1 MQRTVLFEQRHRL
14 GQGSAGG
21 HHTTRRKQVVQQG
34 SLGAIA
40 PSAAGSEAA
49 AAAAAAAVRGPSW
62 GARLGS
68 PATSGSRGKLRFW
81 PIQERGDHVT
91 GQGAPAASRGRRTPR
106 GPRRSSSPPESLRE
120 TSVRRRRQNA
130 SVKLFQS
137 GFHCALRKPGP
148 PGPELS
154 VLLQLKWIR
163 DVLNQCTTAFL
174 FIR

>member
-1 MQRTVLFEQRHRL
+1 M
-14 GQGSAGG
+14 
-21 HHTTRRKQVVQQG
+21 VQQG

-40 PSAAGSEAA
+40 PSAAGSEAAVAAVAA

-81 PIQERGDHVT
+81 PIQEQGDHVT
-91 GQGAPAASRGRRTPR
+91 GRGAPAASRGRRTPR
-106 GPRRSSSPPESLRE
+106 GPRRSSSPPEPLRE
-120 TSVRRRRQNA
+120 TSVRRRRRNA

-148 PGPELS
+148 PAPSCLS
-154 VLLQLKWIR
+154 
-163 DVLNQCTTAFL
+163 F
-174 FIR
+174 